1 MWAVLGFL
9 AVVQG
14 FEVQLTR
21 QLVQVQPG
29 SRKAQKVA
37 FVGNLTFGDQLF
49 SVVFDTGS
57 GHLLLPSA
65 SCRSATCARHRRYSR
80 KVSSTMVDI
89 NSDGTRVADP
99 AGERDQLTVSFGTGT
114 ATGILVR
121 DQLCLDTCKPL
132 DAVVAIEMSEHPFAQ
147 FDFDGVLGL
156 GLRAL
161 SQGPGFNFLGRWGPE
176 AFRMSL
182 GERPRIDFGAAAR
195 GGITTWQQVQH
206 PELGHWLIPIQGVRV
221 AGVLQS
227 FCAEG
232 CAALVDS
239 GTSAI
244 GLPRA
249 LGAGLMPTLRAPG
262 CRGPAVEIELPG
274 QVLRLGAREYAR
286 VDRED
291 CDPAVMLYKS
301 LGPLGNKVLI
311 LGEPVLRK
319 YDAVFDPI
327 NHRLAFADRAAPG
340 EVVAV

>member
-1 MWAVLGFL
+1 M
-9 AVVQG
+9 VVQG
-14 FEVQLTR
+14 FQVELTR

-65 SCRSATCARHRRYSR
+65 SCRSDTCTRHRRYSR

-89 NSDGTRVADP
+89 NSDGTRVLDP
-99 AGERDQLTVSFGTGT
+99 AGERDQLTVRFGTGT
-114 ATGILVR
+114 ATGILIR
-121 DQLCLDTCKPL
+121 DQLCLETCKPL
-132 DAVVAIEMSEHPFAQ
+132 DAVVAIEMSEYPFAQ

-156 GLRAL
+156 GLPAL
-161 SQGPGFNFLGRWGPE
+161 SQGPGFNFLGKWAPE
-176 AFRMSL
+176 AFRMNL
-182 GERPRIDFGAAAR
+182 GDQPKIDFGMEAVE
-195 GGITTWQQVQH
+195 GITIWQQVQQ
-206 PELGHWLIPIQGVRV
+206 PELGHWLVPVLGVRV

-232 CAALVDS
+232 CSALVDS
-239 GTSAI
+239 GTSAL

-249 LGAGLMPTLRAPG
+249 LGSGLLPSLRAPG
-262 CRGPAVEIELPG
+262 CRGPAIEIELPG
-274 QVLRLGAREYAR
+274 QVLRLGAREYSR
-286 VDRED
+286 LDRED

-301 LGPLGNKVLI
+301 LGPLGDKVLI

-327 NHRLAFADRAAPG
+327 HLRLALADRAAAG
-340 EVVAV
+340 VVAV